1 MIPRDMPPPSHA
13 RAATGPLETGPD
25 AFPAVSSGG
34 RFAALD
40 SLRGV
45 AALMVL
51 AFHCWKIGLFEQ
63 PAGWV
68 LHLWYWTPLNWLITG
83 RPWVILFFV
92 LSGFVLSI
100 ALERAGASQGY
111 AGFVLRRMCRI
122 YLPFS
127 ASILFSALAWAL
139 VHPAPIG
146 GLSSWFN
153 DLAWTE
159 PPTARLIALHLLM
172 TGVKGH
178 DSLNPVMWSLVYELR
193 ISIIFPF
200 LWILVRRWPRLSLL
214 AAVVAHVGASL
225 VVGCGGNPQ
234 CAPFRGDDLAES
246 FALTGYFAVFF
257 VVGMFVAHHREVI
270 IGTLRRIPGW
280 WRAVLSLGAIYSVIL
295 PHAPYF
301 SVLLPADITFGLG
314 SALMIALALGSPA
327 WSRTLQSR
335 PLLWLG
341 RVSYSLYLTHN
352 VVLLAVVHLLYPL
365 LDGAALVAAVVL
377 ASLIVA
383 EASYRLVEAPSIR
396 LGRYLSRARASA
408 KRVAPGHA

>member
-1 MIPRDMPPPSHA
+1 MSPRDVPPPSHA
-13 RAATGPLETGPD
+13 WAGTGPSAAGPD
-25 AFPAVSSGG
+25 AFPPVSPGG

-63 PAGWV
+63 PAGWAA
-68 LHLWYWTPLNWLITG
+68 HLWYWTPLNWLITG

-122 YLPFS
+122 YLPFA

-139 VHPAPIG
+139 VRPAPID

-172 TGVKGH
+172 TGVKGQ
-178 DSLNPVMWSLVYELR
+178 DSLNPIMWSLVYELR

-200 LWILVRRWPRLSLL
+200 LWTLVRRWPWLSLL
-214 AAVVAHVGASL
+214 GAVVAHFGASL
-225 VVGCGGNPQ
+225 AVGCGGNPQ

-246 FALTGYFAVFF
+246 FVLTGYFAVFF
-257 VVGMFVAHHREVI
+257 VFGMFVAHHRDAIV
-270 IGTLRRIPGW
+270 GTLRRIPGW
-280 WRAVLSLGAIYSVIL
+280 RRAVLSLGAVYSVIL

-352 VVLLAVVHLLYPL
+352 IVLLAVVHLLYPF
-365 LDGAALVAAVVL
+365 LDGVGLLAAVAVS
-377 ASLIVA
+377 SLIVA
-383 EASYRLVEAPSIR
+383 ECSYRLMEAPSIR
-396 LGRYLSRARASA
+396 LGRYISGARASA
-408 KRVAPGHA
+408 KRVAAGHA